1 MQVNDISTNYHLY
14 HPKVISKAFLGSLI
28 KLSPAYVAKNPIM
41 LVVWLIGLTT
51 LAISAKDIISPNIS
65 GGDPVWFTLSVSLSI
80 WFVLIFANFAESIAE
95 FNGKQHAN
103 NIRKLKV
110 DVTARKFDNGE
121 IVNSNLLNV
130 GDVIRV
136 NINEVIPCDGEVID
150 GIASV
155 DESVIT
161 GESAPVIK
169 ETIEGRNQ
177 VVAGTKVISD
187 YLIIKVTSTHGND
200 YLNQMLRMVDA
211 THRNISAN
219 ERAINYFL
227 MGFTI
232 IYIFMCFNII
242 PLAAFL
248 GLNVSIIAV
257 CSLLI
262 CVMPTTAAALIAPI
276 AISGVEKLLR
286 RNILAVTTKAL
297 DVAGDIDVLL
307 IDKTGTITIGNRMA
321 SELLPLPNVSMEE
334 LAEAAE
340 YSSYADDTPEGKSI
354 MRLVRQKYG
363 MKLND
368 KHIKHCNFIQFTAS
382 KRISGC
388 DYKEIQFRKGA
399 VDAVCKFI
407 ESKGG
412 QTPKELM
419 KIVQKVG
426 DSGGTPLAVI
436 KDNRILGIIHL
447 KDKIRPG
454 ITERIER
461 LEAMGVRIILTTGD
475 NFYTAQ
481 SIAQESG
488 IKEFICEAEPD
499 RKLYYVQD
507 FQKQGLIVAVTGDG
521 VNDAPALAQADVGF
535 TLNSSS
541 TICKEAANIIDLEN
555 DPMKIIDLIEIG
567 REVLT
572 TRGCLTTFSLV
583 NDVAKYFAIIPAI
596 FLPLYP
602 QLEALNLM
610 HLHTPYSAILSA
622 SIFNALI
629 IVLCIPIT
637 LTGVKYKPIKTTRL
651 VKKFFTIFGLSGIII
666 PFLGIKMID
675 ILIQFLIY

>member
-1 MQVNDISTNYHLY
+1 MQITEISTNYHLY
-14 HPKVISKAFLGSLI
+14 HPKVILKALLDSLI
-28 KLSPAYVAKNPIM
+28 KLRPTYVMRNPIM
-41 LVVWLIGLTT
+41 FVVWLIAIIT
-51 LAISAKDIISPNIS
+51 LSISIYDLFAPIEKIL
-65 GGDPVWFTLSVSLSI
+65 DPVWFTLTISLSI

-95 FNGKQHAN
+95 FNGKQHAQ
-103 NIRKLKV
+103 NIRKFKEEI
-110 DVTARKFDNGE
+110 TARKFDTGE
-121 IVNSNLLNV
+121 IVPSSMLNI
-130 GDVIRV
+130 GDIIKVSV
-136 NINEVIPCDGEVID
+136 NEIIPCDGEVID
-150 GIASV
+150 GIAAV

-169 ETIEGRNQ
+169 ENLQ
-177 VVAGTKVISD
+177 DKSSVVAGTKVVSDFLIIRVLTTHGHD
-187 YLIIKVTSTHGND
+187 YLT
-200 YLNQMLRMVDA
+200 QMLKMVDA
-211 THRNISAN
+211 TQRNMSPN

-248 GLNVSIIAV
+248 GLKVSIAVV

-286 RNILAVTTKAL
+286 RNILAVTTRAL
-297 DVAGDIDVLL
+297 DVAGDINVLL

-321 SELLPLPNVSMEE
+321 SEFIPMSNVDMEE
-334 LAEAAE
+334 LAEAVEFAS
-340 YSSYADDTPEGKSI
+340 YSDETPEGKSI
-354 MRLVRQKYG
+354 MKLVRQKYG

-368 KHIKHCNFIQFTAS
+368 RHIKQSTFIPFSAAS
-382 KRISGC
+382 RISGC
-388 DYKEIQFRKGA
+388 DYKELIIRKGA
-399 VDAVCKFI
+399 VDAICKFV
-407 ESKGG
+407 ENKGG
-412 QTPKELM
+412 KIPRELF

-426 DSGGTPLAVI
+426 DSGGTPLVVS
-436 KDNRILGIIHL
+436 KDTKILGVIHL

-454 ITERIER
+454 IASRIER
-461 LEAMGVRIILTTGD
+461 LEAMGIRIILTTGD

-481 SIAQESG
+481 AIAQEAG

-499 RKLYYVQD
+499 RKLYFVQD

-521 VNDAPALAQADVGF
+521 INDAPALAQADVGF

-541 TICKEAANIIDLEN
+541 KICKEAANIIDLDN

-583 NDVAKYFAIIPAI
+583 NDIAKYFAIVPAI

-602 QLEALNLM
+602 ELQALNLM
-610 HLHTPYSAILSA
+610 NLHNPHSAIMSA

-629 IVLCIPIT
+629 IVLCIPIA
-637 LTGVKYKPIKTTRL
+637 LTGVRYRPIKTTRL
-651 VKKFFTIFGLSGIII
+651 VRKFFTIFGIGGVII

-675 ILIQFLIY
+675 LFIQFLMM